1 MSTGSIGPVPPGP
14 VLWEEIIPGGCH
26 WSGVVRRGVALR
38 MTDLEGGTNGAMLL
52 FNHEDRCERY
62 NMPDTLKAQHTAYLT
77 KGNVLYTDMGR
88 AIASVIE
95 DTCGWHDTVCGVID
109 DATLE
114 ARVGRQRYQEYRN
127 GMTRSGMEGFLKE
140 LGRLGL
146 NRRDLHANVNW
157 FSKVAASASGDL
169 TLAANHSTA
178 GACVDLRF
186 DMNAL
191 VVLSTSMHPLD
202 PAATW
207 APKPLKLTAWRCGL
221 ANQDDYCRNFRP
233 ESGRAFL
240 NTERYFA
247 Q

>member
-1 MSTGSIGPVPPGP
+1 MSAPAKVDVPPGA
-14 VLWEEIIPGGCH
+14 VLWEEIVPGGCH

-38 MTDLEGGTNGAMLL
+38 MTDLEGGANGSMLL

-88 AIASVIE
+88 ALASVIE
-95 DTCGWHDTVCGVID
+95 DTCGWHDTICGVMD

-114 ARVGRQRYQEYRN
+114 ARFGRKRYQEHRN
-127 GMTRSGMEGFLKE
+127 AMTRSGMEGFVKE
-140 LGRLGL
+140 LGRLGM

-157 FSKVAASASGDL
+157 FSKVAASNSGDL
-169 TLAANHSTA
+169 ALVPGHAKP
-178 GACVDLRF
+178 GAFVDLRF
-186 DMNAL
+186 DMHAL
-191 VVLSTSMHPLD
+191 VVLSSCMHPLD
-202 PAATW
+202 PATVW
-207 APKPLKLTAWRCGL
+207 APKALKLTAWRCGV
-221 ANQDDYCRNFRP
+221 APPDDYCRNFRP